1 MILAQAMNETVSV
14 NIAAWLACLAF
25 IVVLVNGAFKLKRNA
40 TGEPAVP
47 ANPILGQN
55 VHDITRR
62 VKHLEDW
69 RDGLMDKLE
78 EDKQVILTAGE
89 HRAAA
94 IHDRLTRTDHEL
106 NEQFTFVRESLSA
119 INRELEINRRKS

>member
-1 MILAQAMNETVSV
+1 MNDLVSI
-14 NIAAWLACLAF
+14 NFAAWLACLAF
-25 IVVLVNGAFKLKRNA
+25 VVMLVNGAFKLKRNA
-40 TGEPAVP
+40 SGEPPVP

-69 RDGLMDKLE
+69 RDGLMAKLE
-78 EDKQVILTAGE
+78 EDKQDILTAGE

-94 IHDRLTRTDHEL
+94 IHDRLSRTDHEI
-106 NEQFTFVRESLSA
+106 NEQFTFVRETLSA
-119 INRELEINRRKS
+119 INRELEINRRKL

>member
-1 MILAQAMNETVSV
+1 MNDNVST

-25 IVVLVNGAFKLKRNA
+25 VVMLINGAFKLKRNA
-40 TGEPAVP
+40 TGEPSVP

-78 EDKQVILTAGE
+78 EDKQAILTAGE
-89 HRAAA
+89 HRAVHLDSFVVLVPRQALRAHRPLHLATRHAA
-94 IHDRLTRTDHEL
+94 PPAH
-106 NEQFTFVRESLSA
+106 
-119 INRELEINRRKS
+119 